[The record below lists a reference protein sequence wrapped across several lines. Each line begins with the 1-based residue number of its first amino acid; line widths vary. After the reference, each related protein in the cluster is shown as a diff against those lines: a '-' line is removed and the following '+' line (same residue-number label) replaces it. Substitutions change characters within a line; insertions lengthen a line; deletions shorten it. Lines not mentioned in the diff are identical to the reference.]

1 MGRKKP
7 FTTTVYCGCIDG
19 RTIRKVL
26 RAETQEELNEM
37 VKKFKADLEQGKK
50 VYETGYFGEWADKWY
65 QEMKVPSG
73 ISNGTLVQYQ
83 SAIKCIKRRF
93 ENTPM
98 KKITLST
105 FQCFMNDMAKENP
118 NTGKPMAKRTL
129 ENLKKVSSSIFAYAR
144 ANNLPDIPD
153 FFKLVMIPKNSP
165 VEYRRALTE
174 TEQQW
179 IIETEHRAQLPAMIM
194 MFAGLRRGEVIP
206 LMWSDIDLKRGFIH
220 VTRSVEFESNQP
232 IVKQGGKSDNAVR
245 FIPIPPILV
254 EFLKKT
260 KQESSVL
267 SQYVCTSASGKM
279 FTKSA
284 WRKMWESYLTD
295 LNLKYG
301 YENEIAKFNPNI
313 KSSELPMKIEP
324 FTPHYLRHTFAT
336 LLYLENINVVTA
348 KQILGHADISTTV
361 NIYTDLNNFN
371 KFMLSESFI
380 HKLNNEYAI
389 AA

>member
-1 MGRKKP
+1 MGRKKG
-7 FTTTVYCGCIDG
+7 FATSVYCGCIEG
-19 RTIRKVL
+19 RTISKVL
-26 RAETQEELNEM
+26 RAETQEELDEM
-37 VKKFKADLEQGKK
+37 VKKFKDDLERGKK

-93 ENTPM
+93 EKIPM
-98 KKITLST
+98 KKINLSS
-105 FQCFMNDMAKENP
+105 FQCFINDMARENP

-206 LMWSDIDLKRGFIH
+206 LMWSDIDLHRGFIH
-220 VTRSVEFESNQP
+220 VTRSVEFEDNNP
-232 IVKQGGKSDNAVR
+232 IVKQGGKSNNAVR

-254 EFLKKT
+254 EYLKKV
-260 KQESSVL
+260 KQDSSVL
-267 SQYVCTSASGKM
+267 SKYVCTSASGNLY
-279 FTKSA
+279 TKSA
-284 WRKMWESYLTD
+284 WRRMWDSYMTD

-301 YENEIAKFNPNI
+301 YENEFTKFNPNI
-313 KSSELPMKIEP
+313 RSSELPMKIEP

-336 LLYLENINVVTA
+336 LLYLENVNVVTA

-371 KFMLSESFI
+371 KFMLSESYI

-389 AA
+389 SA

>member
-1 MGRKKP
+1 
-7 FTTTVYCGCIDG
+7 
-19 RTIRKVL
+19 
-26 RAETQEELNEM
+26 
-37 VKKFKADLEQGKK
+37 
-50 VYETGYFGEWADKWY
+50 
-65 QEMKVPSG
+65 
-73 ISNGTLVQYQ
+73 
-83 SAIKCIKRRF
+83 
-93 ENTPM
+93 M
-98 KKITLST
+98 KKITLSM

-129 ENLKKVSSSIFAYAR
+129 ENLKKVSSAIFAYAR

-220 VTRSVEFESNQP
+220 VTRSVEFKSNQP

>member
-1 MGRKKP
+1 
-7 FTTTVYCGCIDG
+7 
-19 RTIRKVL
+19 
-26 RAETQEELNEM
+26 
-37 VKKFKADLEQGKK
+37 
-50 VYETGYFGEWADKWY
+50 
-65 QEMKVPSG
+65 
-73 ISNGTLVQYQ
+73 
-83 SAIKCIKRRF
+83 
-93 ENTPM
+93 
-98 KKITLST
+98 
-105 FQCFMNDMAKENP
+105 
-118 NTGKPMAKRTL
+118 
-129 ENLKKVSSSIFAYAR
+129 
-144 ANNLPDIPD
+144 
-153 FFKLVMIPKNSP
+153 
-165 VEYRRALTE
+165 
-174 TEQQW
+174 
-179 IIETEHRAQLPAMIM
+179 
-194 MFAGLRRGEVIP
+194 
-206 LMWSDIDLKRGFIH
+206 MWSDIDLKRGFIH

>member
-1 MGRKKP
+1 
-7 FTTTVYCGCIDG
+7 
-19 RTIRKVL
+19 
-26 RAETQEELNEM
+26 
-37 VKKFKADLEQGKK
+37 
-50 VYETGYFGEWADKWY
+50 
-65 QEMKVPSG
+65 
-73 ISNGTLVQYQ
+73 
-83 SAIKCIKRRF
+83 
-93 ENTPM
+93 M

-301 YENEIAKFNPNI
+301 YEGKIAKFNPNI